1 MKKLR
6 EMKEMRE
13 ELKQIKGG
21 IDKVIKEQERML
33 REKMKNVKR
42 AFKEQKIR

>member
-13 ELKQIKGG
+13 ELKQIKDG
-21 IDKVIKEQERML
+21 IDEVIKEQERML
-33 REKMKNVKR
+33 RENAEREDEGCEKS
-42 AFKEQKIR
+42 I